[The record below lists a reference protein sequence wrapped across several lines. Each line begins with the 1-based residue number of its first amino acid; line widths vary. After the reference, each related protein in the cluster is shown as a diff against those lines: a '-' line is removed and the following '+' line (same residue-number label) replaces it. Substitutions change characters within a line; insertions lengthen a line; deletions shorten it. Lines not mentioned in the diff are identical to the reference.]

1 MLLGAFG
8 LFALFMDGWRHNN
21 MTGID
26 TFWSVAHILM
36 YSGILALG
44 TWIAIVLARH
54 QESLKHLDWAAVPAG
69 YGLAFLALPLAM
81 IAGPA
86 DFNWH
91 AAFGFENQIDSTYSP
106 PHQGLFLAGALL
118 AAIPA
123 ASAWQ
128 RRSTVPSMREFFPAA
143 IAIASTITMVL
154 FVIHQVVP
162 FYSAGAMTEAFQQD
176 IAGRVDA
183 FAGGD
188 GALHK
193 EGLSPALQHFGDDAF
208 PYYFYSTQTTM
219 AGILMFSMIL
229 LGGVLMMRRR
239 WRPPFGSLTVMFT
252 WIALLFPLLSE
263 YREWQLGLSL
273 ILSGIVGDILLTG
286 LVGGTENAGVRIGR
300 IRLFAALMPVVLWS
314 LYFVGVELFKGGLGW
329 NATLWTGALTTTA
342 AFCYTVSLIVF
353 APLVGGAD
361 ATGQNANTRR

>member
-1 MLLGAFG
+1 
-8 LFALFMDGWRHNN
+8 
-21 MTGID
+21 
-26 TFWSVAHILM
+26 
-36 YSGILALG
+36 
-44 TWIAIVLARH
+44 
-54 QESLKHLDWAAVPAG
+54 
-69 YGLAFLALPLAM
+69 
-81 IAGPA
+81 
-86 DFNWH
+86 
-91 AAFGFENQIDSTYSP
+91 
-106 PHQGLFLAGALL
+106 
-118 AAIPA
+118 
-123 ASAWQ
+123 
-128 RRSTVPSMREFFPAA
+128 
-143 IAIASTITMVL
+143 
-154 FVIHQVVP
+154 
-162 FYSAGAMTEAFQQD
+162 MTEAFQQD